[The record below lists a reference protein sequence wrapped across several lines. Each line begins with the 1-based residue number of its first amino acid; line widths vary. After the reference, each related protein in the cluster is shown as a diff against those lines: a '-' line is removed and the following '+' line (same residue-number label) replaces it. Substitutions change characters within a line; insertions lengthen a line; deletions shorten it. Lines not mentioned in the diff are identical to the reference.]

1 MFSVLKILNTEIS
14 NSLIFFNLRY
24 VIKLKIIDNKKT
36 QTFEKSKIPLK
47 MSLQKHFV

>member
-36 QTFEKSKIPLK
+36 QTFENIENTLK
-47 MSLQKHFV
+47 K